1 MPKKPTKAVV
11 FDLDET
17 LGHFTQ
23 LGLVWDAIENAHDE
37 DNKTTPHFSD
47 VMDAFPEYQRPGII
61 KILRYLVGKKQTG
74 SCNTVMIYTN
84 NQGPRSWAL
93 QIQNYFEDK
102 IGCSIFDKVIAAFK
116 VNGERIELKRTSH
129 DKTVS
134 DLISCTRIPSDT
146 QICFIDDQ
154 HHPRMEH
161 DNVYYIHIKPY
172 VCTIPYRTIGQRLQS
187 GSLLER
193 LSAEKRGELVRSIE
207 RLSRRYPDDDI
218 ELDEDEQDVD
228 AIVGKRILQHIQ
240 EFFKMYGNRY
250 TRRKRDSNRHRSRTR
265 KNITSSQ

>member
-23 LGLVWDAIENAHDE
+23 LGLIWDAINKAHSEEHKD
-37 DNKTTPHFSD
+37 TPHFSN
-47 VMDAFPEYQRPGII
+47 VMDIFPEYQRPGII
-61 KILRYLVGKKQTG
+61 KILRYLVGKKHAG
-74 SCNTVMIYTN
+74 SCNMVMIYTN
-84 NQGPRSWAL
+84 NQGPREWAL

-102 IGCSIFDKVIAAFK
+102 IGCGIFDRVIAAFK
-116 VNGERIELKRTSH
+116 VNGERVELQRTSH
-129 DKTVS
+129 DKTVN
-134 DLISCTRIPSDT
+134 DLISCTRIPTNT

-172 VCTIPYRTIGQRLQS
+172 VCTIPYAKIGERLKDS
-187 GSLLER
+187 PLLER
-193 LSAEKRGELVRSIE
+193 LSIEKKSALIRSIE
-207 RLSRRYPDDDI
+207 RLSNRYPEDDI
-218 ELDEDEQDVD
+218 DLDEDERDVD
-228 AIVGKRILQHIQ
+228 IIVGKRILQHIQ

-250 TRRKRDSNRHRSRTR
+250 TRRKRESKRRNSGTR
-265 KNITSSQ
+265 KSSSFF